1 MTSVPVICVDGP
13 SGAGKGSLARRL
25 ADRLGFHLLDSGA
38 LYRVVGFVASQRG
51 IDWDD
56 ESGLEAIAASLDV
69 SFEPIDDGVAVFH
82 AGEDVS
88 LPIRSVQGG
97 DGASAVA
104 VFPKVREAL
113 LERQRELAAAPGLI
127 ADGRDM
133 GSVVFPNAD
142 LKLFLEA
149 SAQARAMRRQLQLQR
164 QGDSVSLPRLL
175 EAIEVRDAKDRN
187 RSASPLRP
195 AKDAVVIDS
204 TELSADQVFERAMAL
219 ITARGIV

>member
-97 DGASAVA
+97 EGASAVA

-219 ITARGIV
+219 INSRGIV

>member
-38 LYRVVGFVASQRG
+38 LYRVVGFVANQRG
-51 IDWDD
+51 VAWDD
-56 ESGLEAIAASLDV
+56 ELGLEAIAASLDV
-69 SFEPIDDGVAVFH
+69 TFEPIDDGVAVFH
-82 AGEDVS
+82 AREDVS
-88 LPIRSVQGG
+88 LPIRSVTGG
-97 DGASAVA
+97 EGASAVA
-104 VFPKVREAL
+104 VFPKVRQAL
-113 LERQRELAAAPGLI
+113 LERQRELAIAPGLI

-133 GSVVFPNAD
+133 GSVVFPEAD

-149 SAQARAMRRQLQLQR
+149 SAEARAIRRQLQLQA

-175 EAIEVRDAKDRN
+175 EAIEARDAKDRN

-195 AKDAVVIDS
+195 AEDAVVIDS
-204 TELSADQVFERAMAL
+204 TELSADQVFKRAMAL
-219 ITARGIV
+219 ITSRGIV